1 MPKPPK
7 ETKKTVNVIR
17 HEPKILQIEIEPAIL
32 KSIMSTFSN
41 AKIER
46 FFVRSYNKKMILGGK
61 GENISI
67 VIFTLEHE
75 SIVGEFSGFIK
86 VDTFVDYIST
96 IKSKIVSLTFKDKL
110 NISGDRITHKI
121 SYSEITPEDSD
132 LIETIEHF
140 DDNISYDKANI
151 YSIDASNFSDIISVG
166 SKLSFMKTVQFDS
179 NEGKL
184 KASYSQDNSV
194 DGSEIEIPCETKQ
207 IGDVSYATIS
217 PRFIKS
223 FEIFKNKFDLY
234 LTDISPV
241 KAYQEYTAGEK
252 SYKMSVKIMIAGIVE
267 SGETDENIEIPIDNI
282 DTVIEIDDKEYED
295 ENITDEDIDDLSDE
309 IIFED
314 EDIE

>member
-7 ETKKTVNVIR
+7 ETKKPVNVIK
-17 HEPKILQIEIEPAIL
+17 HEPKTLQIEIEPSIL

-46 FFVRSYNKKMILGGK
+46 FFIKSYNKRMILGGK

-67 VIFTLEHE
+67 VVFTLEHE

-96 IKSKIVSLTFKDKL
+96 IKSKMVSLAFKDKL

-121 SYSEITPEDSD
+121 SYSEITPEDAD
-132 LIETIEHF
+132 LTEVIEHF
-140 DDNISYDKANI
+140 DDNIDYSKASI
-151 YSIDASNFSDIISVG
+151 YSINASDFSDIISVG
-166 SKLSFMKTVQFDS
+166 SKLNFMKSVQFDS
-179 NEGKL
+179 NKGIL

-194 DGSEIEIPCETKQ
+194 DGSEIEIACETKQ
-207 IGDVSYATIS
+207 IGDLSYATIS

-252 SYKMSVKIMIAGIVE
+252 SYKMSVKILIAGIVE
-267 SGETDENIEIPIDNI
+267 SGETEETNDIEIPIDDI
-282 DTVIEIDDKEYED
+282 DESIDID
-295 ENITDEDIDDLSDE
+295 ENISESDENIDDLDDE
-309 IIFED
+309 IIFE